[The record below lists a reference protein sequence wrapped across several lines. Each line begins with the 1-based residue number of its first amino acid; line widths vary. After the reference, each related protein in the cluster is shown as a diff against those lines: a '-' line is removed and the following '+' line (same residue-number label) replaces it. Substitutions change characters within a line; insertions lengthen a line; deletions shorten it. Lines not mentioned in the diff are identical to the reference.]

1 MTSKILQLEGTWE
14 EILTHTSELA
24 GHRVRVTVI
33 SDSEPLKSAEKCFRQ
48 GWYEAMTGQTI
59 PLSELWEG
67 IDAEISDSEPIPSP
81 EESFRQAWQE
91 IKTGKTR
98 PVSELWDG
106 IDAE

>member
-1 MTSKILQLEGTWE
+1 MTKQLLELEGKWE
-14 EILTHTSELA
+14 EILTHASELA

-33 SDSEPLKSAEKCFRQ
+33 PN
-48 GWYEAMTGQTI
+48 
-59 PLSELWEG
+59 
-67 IDAEISDSEPIPSP
+67 SEPIPSP

-91 IKTGKTR
+91 IKIGKAR